1 MDSKNKHKHPVQP
14 DNEKIFKTTRIKA
27 VLKVFKNSFKINRR
41 NFLYFCLGYGAA
53 IGSLVIL
60 RFGFNVTGRHL
71 KNLIDKAGYGEVR
84 EAVEKMEQEKKLTLA
99 QDIIIKA
106 WKNEKFLNSLI
117 INQEKALLDAD
128 IKFEKAEDYKLVFVK
143 NDKNTHNLIVCTLCG
158 CYPRNILGAPP
169 SWYKSF
175 EYRSKAVYEPR
186 QLLQEFGVNVGN
198 KKIVVNDSDQRI
210 RYFVIPEKPKE
221 FEKLSDDEL
230 RTMITRDLIIGIKT
244 LS

>member
-1 MDSKNKHKHPVQP
+1 MDSKKKHKHPVQP
-14 DNEKIFKTTRIKA
+14 DNEKIFKTTRLKA
-27 VLKVFKNSFKINRR
+27 VIKVFKNSFKTNRR

-53 IGSLVIL
+53 IGSLLVL
-60 RFGFNVTGRHL
+60 RFGFDITGRHL

-84 EAVEKMEQEKKLTLA
+84 EAVEKMEQEKKLTVA

-106 WKNEKFLNSLI
+106 WKNNQFLNSLI
-117 INQEKALLDAD
+117 TNQEQALVDAN

-143 NDKNTHNLIVCTLCG
+143 NDENTHNIIVCTLCG

-186 QLLQEFGVNVGN
+186 QLLEEFGTNVS
-198 KKIVVNDSDQRI
+198 KRKSSLMIVIN
-210 RYFVIPEKPKE
+210 
-221 FEKLSDDEL
+221 
-230 RTMITRDLIIGIKT
+230 
-244 LS
+244 